1 LPHPAAARLVAI
13 TALAALDALE
23 PADLGTIER
32 GD

>member
-1 LPHPAAARLVAI
+1 LPHSAAARLVAI
-13 TALAALDALE
+13 TALDALE